1 LIEQFAI
8 LLLQTALTL
17 AALYWINTW
26 SDGPAFGPGPV
37 LIAFLMAF
45 IATGLIL
52 RIVSWLRGG
61 PRRLSSGENTD
72 NSGLGLPR
80 TNRHPSDGTKLIGR
94 SRIGKNVR

>member
-37 LIAFLMAF
+37 LVAFLMAF
-45 IATGLIL
+45 IATGLML
-52 RIVSWLRGG
+52 RLLGWLRS
-61 PRRLSSGENTD
+61 PRRLRGIENADSG
-72 NSGLGLPR
+72 SLGLPR
-80 TNRHPSDGTKLIGR
+80 TDRHPSDGPKLIGR
-94 SRIGKNVR
+94 SRISKDVG

>member
-1 LIEQFAI
+1 LVEQFAI

-52 RIVSWLRGG
+52 RMLGWLRS
-61 PRRLSSGENTD
+61 PRRLRGSEEAD
-72 NSGLGLPR
+72 NGGLGLPG
-80 TNRHPSDGTKLIGR
+80 TNRHSGDSPKLIGR
-94 SRIGKNVR
+94 SRIGEDVR

>member
-37 LIAFLMAF
+37 LVAFLMAF
-45 IATGLIL
+45 IATGLML
-52 RIVSWLRGG
+52 RMLSWLRS
-61 PRRLSSGENTD
+61 PRRLRGVKNAD
-72 NSGLGLPR
+72 RGGLSLPR
-80 TNRHPSDGTKLIGR
+80 TDRHPSDGTKLIGR
-94 SRIGKNVR
+94 SGVGKDVR

>member
-1 LIEQFAI
+1 LVEQFAI

-45 IATGLIL
+45 IATGLML
-52 RIVSWLRGG
+52 RMLGWLRSPRRLRGG
-61 PRRLSSGENTD
+61 EKAD
-72 NSGLGLPR
+72 NGGLGLPG
-80 TNRHPSDGTKLIGR
+80 TNRHPGDGPKLIGR
-94 SRIGKNVR
+94 SRIGKDVR

>member
-1 LIEQFAI
+1 MERILIV
-8 LLLQTALTL
+8 LLQTALTL

-52 RIVSWLRGG
+52 RMLSLRS
-61 PRRLSSGENTD
+61 PRRLRGSEKADSG
-72 NSGLGLPR
+72 GLGLPG
-80 TNRHPSDGTKLIGR
+80 TNRHPSNGTKLIGR
-94 SRIGKNVR
+94 SGVGKDVR